1 MLTEAS
7 QAGPYTAH
15 WIGLFQLKMSLRV
28 KTTSPWV
35 IAAACAVFGFGGCG
49 KKDSAGPAAGQGSS
63 GGPGPAVVSAVKPV
77 LETGTTR
84 ERVETGA
91 MEPACSLE
99 AIVQLPNEKRFEA
112 ASAVYTV
119 PRDITVKLIGFGT
132 NKSKGSDLGP
142 FTALLASTAAVY
154 KVAGQTQLERP
165 DVVSFF
171 KAPGMLKSGFQI
183 DVDLKDIPPGDY
195 AVLLQPASGSSCP
208 THHTIRVQ

>member
-1 MLTEAS
+1 
-7 QAGPYTAH
+7 
-15 WIGLFQLKMSLRV
+15 MSLRV

-91 MEPACSLE
+91 MEPACC
-99 AIVQLPNEKRFEA
+99 FEA

-154 KVAGQTQLERP
+154 KVAGQTQLDRP